1 MSLIEA
7 SNLIQCEQV
16 LQIEKI
22 KLIYSHRFQKLSNV
36 LLKIL
41 YYLLALKGLAEQL
54 WHVDQLY
61 KNNNHYYFVNL
72 QIGALPLSNCR
83 ELMYNLVEYK
93 KIFFS
98 FYSHHLKNKIINCLL
113 I

>member
-1 MSLIEA
+1 
-7 SNLIQCEQV
+7 
-16 LQIEKI
+16 I
-22 KLIYSHRFQKLSNV
+22 KLIYSHRFQKLSKV

-72 QIGALPLSNCR
+72 QIGALPLSNYR
-83 ELMYNLVEYK
+83 ELMYHLVEYQ

-98 FYSHHLKNKIINCLL
+98 FKPLQYNNKSINRFL
-113 I
+113 IVIVS